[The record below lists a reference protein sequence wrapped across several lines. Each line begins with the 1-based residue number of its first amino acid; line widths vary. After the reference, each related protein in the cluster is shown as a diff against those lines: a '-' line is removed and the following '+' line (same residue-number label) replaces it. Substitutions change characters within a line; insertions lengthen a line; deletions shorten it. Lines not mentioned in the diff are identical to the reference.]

1 MSSSAILISISQWLV
16 IIVGLSFLFFGLI
29 GTLANL
35 LIFSNR
41 RLRKLPSTQYIL
53 IQSIF
58 NILIFSFALL
68 AQILVTGF
76 VWPYFFAFRLVCIS
90 RNYIGI
96 FSTQSYLYLK
106 CLVAFD
112 AWASTSESVSIR
124 QWSTVRRARLLI
136 LINIMFWSLLS
147 IPYAIWNNNILQKNI
162 WQCSLVG
169 EIFQKY
175 HGYFFVPT
183 LVLFIPLLWLSFFGY
198 HTYKHI
204 TRFKRCIRRLV
215 RLKQQFTPMILAQV
229 FVLII
234 SFVPY
239 TVQYTYTTITANWQK
254 DSQWLAIDSIIVL
267 TGRMCFFFNNA
278 VEFYI
283 YIYLSSEIRSIFKQL
298 IFKLIPIRLRNV
310 VLPI

>member
-1 MSSSAILISISQWLV
+1 MSSSAILISISQWFV

-29 GTLANL
+29 GTLTNL

-53 IQSIF
+53 IQSVF
-58 NILIFSFALL
+58 NILILSFVLL
-68 AQILVTGF
+68 NQILVTGF
-76 VWPYFFAFRLVCIS
+76 VWPYFFTFRFACIS
-90 RNYIGI
+90 RSYIAI
-96 FSTQSYLYLK
+96 FSTQTYLYLK
-106 CLVAFD
+106 CLVTFD

-124 QWSTVRRARLLI
+124 QWSTVRRVRLLI
-136 LINIMFWSLLS
+136 LITVMFWSLLS
-147 IPYAIWNNNILQKNI
+147 IPYAIWNNNILEKNI
-162 WQCSLVG
+162 WQCFLVG
-169 EIFQKY
+169 EIFRKY
-175 HGYFFVPT
+175 HGYFFVPC

-215 RLKQQFTPMILAQV
+215 RLQQQFIRMILAQV

-234 SFVPY
+234 SLVPY
-239 TVQYTYTTITANWQK
+239 TAQYTYTTITDNWQK

-267 TGRMCFFFNNA
+267 TSRMCFFFNNA
-278 VEFYI
+278 VECYI
-283 YIYLSSEIRSIFKQL
+283 YICLSSEIRSIFKQL
-298 IFKLIPIRLRNV
+298 IFNLLPIRRPNV